1 MAQTHAHHCLTQH
14 PQQRRE
20 VYTRPFCRRAGG
32 DGEPPLVL
40 SFGGDPGGPFFFLSP
55 FHFLKRHFT
64 ASICS
69 LLLPS
74 SFVSS
79 LEMVYCSSQTDSN
92 HSEYGRS
99 DPKQRHRLCTRSL
112 QLPSSGREW
121 KGGRLTCILGL
132 CRAFRALFTP
142 KLKVLSLY
150 FNIDHLPRHGS
161 GSDKAATGCWGA
173 QLTTVYPEAHPR
185 GPF

>member
-1 MAQTHAHHCLTQH
+1 MREGEKIVFADSVNLMAQTHAHHCLTQH

-32 DGEPPLVL
+32 DGEPPRSCPLAEIQVVL
-40 SFGGDPGGPFFFLSP
+40 FFFLSP

-69 LLLPS
+69 LLLP

-112 QLPSSGREW
+112 QLPSSGRE
-121 KGGRLTCILGL
+121 
-132 CRAFRALFTP
+132 
-142 KLKVLSLY
+142 
-150 FNIDHLPRHGS
+150 
-161 GSDKAATGCWGA
+161 
-173 QLTTVYPEAHPR
+173 
-185 GPF
+185 